1 MLELG
6 ESWSKAKLGSVV
18 AGSWFSHC
26 YREAGVA
33 KEHGLRLDWRIY
45 FTEPRGGTSSS
56 VADAEQNIVGTRGGG
71 N

>member
-1 MLELG
+1 MAE
-6 ESWSKAKLGSVV
+6 
-18 AGSWFSHC
+18 
-26 YREAGVA
+26 
-33 KEHGLRLDWRIY
+33 EHGLRLDWRIH